1 MLALAFV
8 LLAGASIALYPAV
21 IGFWFGFVI
30 LSALVRG
37 HWKRIGYLQ

>member
-8 LLAGASIALYPAV
+8 LIAGVSMALFPAV

-30 LSALVRG
+30 LASLVRG

>member
-8 LLAGASIALYPAV
+8 LIAGVSIVIFPAV

-30 LSALVRG
+30 LAALVRG